1 MRPLIYLSVQPSV
14 SRSPHIGFEAVRPY
28 IGFEAETTQDDE
40 EGAREEIELAP
51 PARGARVQGGEER
64 GSQEQAELQGP
75 CLCLEGWNGR
85 YDKESRSTWFGPCL
99 VQTKICKKN
108 SYFSSHRILR
118 RIHKTLNINKK

>member
-1 MRPLIYLSVQPSV
+1 HPHEPGIEVTTHKGGRPTSAPPNCLCVARVFGCMRPLIYLSVQPSV

-64 GSQEQAELQGP
+64 GSREQSELQGP
-75 CLCLEGWNGR
+75 
-85 YDKESRSTWFGPCL
+85 
-99 VQTKICKKN
+99 
-108 SYFSSHRILR
+108 
-118 RIHKTLNINKK
+118 